1 MKRTNNYHIESRDN
15 EKTDDF
21 TKQRR
26 GEGVGRGKGK
36 KKKTRKQRR
45 DKSLESLAYPNISEV
60 PTGKS
65 YQSVSGRAF

>member
-21 TKQRR
+21 TEQRK

-36 KKKTRKQRR
+36 KNPRKQRR